1 VARRQL
7 SVVIPVYRNLE
18 SLEELIAQL
27 AAIAP
32 RLPGPLEVVFTV
44 DGSPD
49 ASFEVLRR
57 ALPGAPFTS
66 QLVLLSRNFGAFQAV
81 RAGLSVARGEH
92 VAVMAAD
99 LQEPPELLVQFFEQL
114 APGDCD
120 VVLGQRAARA
130 DPLGTRVSSSLFW
143 GIYRRLVQPDMPAG
157 GIDVFACTTVVKR
170 ALLDLQEANSSLVG
184 LLIWMGFRRR
194 LVPYERRA
202 RKHGRSA
209 WGLRRR
215 WQYLKDSVFAF
226 SDVPIRL
233 LGSLG
238 LLSVLVAVGLAL
250 AIVVNKLL
258 YDFPVQ
264 GYAALIT
271 TVLFYGGLNMVG
283 LSIVGEYLWRT
294 FENSKRRPSFLV
306 LSLDAFPGS
315 PA

>member
-1 VARRQL
+1 MAPRQL
-7 SVVIPVYRNLE
+7 SVVIPVYRNE
-18 SLEELIAQL
+18 ASLEELLGQL
-27 AAIAP
+27 AEIAP
-32 RLPGPLEVVFTV
+32 RLPGALEVVFAV

-49 ASFEVLRR
+49 ASFEVLKR

-66 QLVLLSRNFGAFQAV
+66 QLVLLSRNFGSFAAV
-81 RAGLSVARGEH
+81 RAGLSVARGEDL
-92 VAVMAAD
+92 AVLSAD
-99 LQEPPELLVQFFEQL
+99 LQEPTELLVQFFELL
-114 APGDCD
+114 AAGDCD
-120 VVLGQRAARA
+120 VVLGQRAARQ
-130 DPLGTRVSSSLFW
+130 DPLGSRVSSSIFW
-143 GIYRRLVQPDMPAG
+143 GVYRRFVQPDMPAG

-170 ALLDLQEANSSLVG
+170 ALLDLDEANSSLVG
-184 LLIWMGFRRR
+184 LLIWMGFRRK

-202 RKHGRSA
+202 RKHGKSA
-209 WGLRRR
+209 WSFRRK

-226 SDVPIRL
+226 SDVPIRV

-238 LLSVLVAVGLAL
+238 LFSVLIAVVLAG

-271 TVLFYGGLNMVG
+271 AILFYGGLNMVG

-294 FENSKRRPSFLV
+294 FENSKQRPPFLV

-315 PA
+315 SS